1 MLQNLYL
8 CLALRMLRGGIHE
21 HAHAPR
27 LRRLLRV
34 RGDRPSGVGAAKK
47 RDGFPALACPRPDK
61 AAGRIKLSHL
71 RGFGTYCC

>member
-1 MLQNLYL
+1 LLQNLYL

-34 RGDRPSGVGAAKK
+34 RGDRPSGVGAAKN
-47 RDGFPALACPRPDK
+47 PDK

-71 RGFGTYCC
+71 GFGTYCC